1 MRPPV
6 LDRIERGAN
15 PAGNGSRK
23 AHSGRR
29 PRGPKDRPTLRLWEF
44 ATWRARM
51 RAWCNEIKA
60 RLLRQEHDPDQPQT
74 YRVTQSVGCP
84 IDSPSTWLSWW
95 EGKAVP
101 RPRHISA
108 AELIAPGSSKLLELT
123 EMQTALCRHLIAL
136 DVINTQ
142 FRITG
147 RPSDYRREQTER
159 LLVGLNEAW
168 ISFLDTAP
176 PRRTNRFSLISQVG
190 ESAETLL
197 GGCELAPEQV
207 FWAQKFGGNF
217 ARWALPSEAVSEHS
231 WLEPLSIFRFLSM
244 LAVCDSLT
252 HPRLMEMWAVD
263 LASATLVIRTL
274 IEIADLRRP
283 RFTAIRMGHSGGMH
297 LMTTAAFFAPRL
309 VLDYPEA
316 LNMARNVYGDQA
328 EMALTNLRA
337 ARDTYYS
344 AFTTLGISETALRAL
359 NGTHWDKTWD
369 GAFSAPRAKI

>member
-6 LDRIERGAN
+6 LDRIERGQRPGGDA
-15 PAGNGSRK
+15 SRK
-23 AHSGRR
+23 GHLGRR

-44 ATWRARM
+44 ATWRTRM
-51 RAWCNEIKA
+51 RGWCNQIKS
-60 RLLRQEHDPDQPQT
+60 RLLGQEHDPEQPQT

-101 RPRHISA
+101 RPRHITA
-108 AELIAPGSSKLLELT
+108 AELVAPGSSKLLELT

-136 DVINTQ
+136 DVINTR

-147 RPSDYRREQTER
+147 RPSHYRREQAER

-176 PRRTNRFSLISQVG
+176 PRPTNPFNVVNQVG
-190 ESAETLL
+190 ESAESLL
-197 GGCELAPEQV
+197 AGWEIEPDQV
-207 FWAQKFGGNF
+207 VLAQKFGGNF
-217 ARWALPSEAVSEHS
+217 ARWVLPHEAVAQHS

-244 LAVCDSLT
+244 LAVSEALE
-252 HPRLMEMWAVD
+252 HPKLRGMWALD
-263 LASATLVIRTL
+263 LATATLVVRTL
-274 IEIADLRRP
+274 IETADLRRP
-283 RFTAIRMGHSGGMH
+283 RFTTIRMGHSGGMH
-297 LMTTAAFFAPRL
+297 LMASGVFIGPRYL
-309 VLDYPEA
+309 LDRPTSRNIA
-316 LNMARNVYGDQA
+316 CNVYG
-328 EMALTNLRA
+328 EHGELALANLRA
-337 ARDTYYS
+337 ARDSYYN
-344 AFTTLGISETALRAL
+344 AFAALGISETALRAL